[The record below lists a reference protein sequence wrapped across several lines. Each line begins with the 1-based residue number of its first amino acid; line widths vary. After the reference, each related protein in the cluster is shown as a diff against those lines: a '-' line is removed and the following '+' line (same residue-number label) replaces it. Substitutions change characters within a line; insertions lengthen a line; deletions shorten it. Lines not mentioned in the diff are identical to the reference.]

1 MDEDRAEGAGRAA
14 GDDRGTAANGGAA
27 REDLSADAA
36 AEMQAFVDRHGY
48 LSWLG
53 VTVEEA
59 ERGRIVMSV
68 PYDEKLVNPDPE
80 GTAVVHGGIAATLV
94 DTASGFVLRTT
105 FDDPAQAALTTADLN
120 VSYLR
125 PATGDLRAEAEVVR
139 AGGSMGVTEVT
150 VESADPEG
158 DGSEEPTEVAVGRA
172 SYRLFR
178 DEGDSP

>member
-1 MDEDRAEGAGRAA
+1 MGEER
-14 GDDRGTAANGGAA
+14 
-27 REDLSADAA
+27 SADAA
-36 AEMQAFVDRHGY
+36 TQMQAFVDRHGY

-53 VTVEEA
+53 VTVEDVA
-59 ERGRIVMSV
+59 PGRLVMSV

-80 GTAVVHGGIAATLV
+80 GTPVVHGGIAATLV

-105 FDDPAQAALTTADLN
+105 FDDPAEAALTTADLN

-125 PATGDLRAEAEVVR
+125 PATGDLRAQAEVVR

-150 VESADPEG
+150 VTSADPGSADPED
-158 DGSEEPTEVAVGRA
+158 DGEEPTEVAVGRA

-178 DEGDSP
+178 EEGKDR

>member
-1 MDEDRAEGAGRAA
+1 MSEEFAA
-14 GDDRGTAANGGAA
+14 GGD
-27 REDLSADAA
+27 SPADAA

-53 VTVEEA
+53 VTVEAVEP
-59 ERGRIVMSV
+59 GRIVMSV
-68 PYDEKLVNPDPE
+68 PYEEKLVNPDPD
-80 GTAVVHGGIAATLV
+80 GTPVVHGGIAATLV
-94 DTASGFVLRTT
+94 DTASGFALRTT
-105 FDDPAQAALTTADLN
+105 FEDPAEAALTTTDLN

-150 VESADPEG
+150 VTSERPD
-158 DGSEEPTEVAVGRA
+158 DGEEATEVAVGRA

-178 DEGDSP
+178 GETA

>member
-1 MDEDRAEGAGRAA
+1 MSDERAA
-14 GDDRGTAANGGAA
+14 GGER
-27 REDLSADAA
+27 SADAT

-53 VTVEEA
+53 VTVEA
-59 ERGRIVMSV
+59 VERGRLVMSV
-68 PYDEKLVNPDPE
+68 PYDEKLVNPDPD

-105 FDDPAQAALTTADLN
+105 FEDPAEAALTTTDLN

-150 VESADPEG
+150 VTSERPG
-158 DGSEEPTEVAVGRA
+158 DEEATEVAVGRA

-178 DEGDSP
+178 GETT

>member
-1 MDEDRAEGAGRAA
+1 MDEERAADEGRAG
-14 GDDRGTAANGGAA
+14 GDDRATAADGYAA
-27 REDLSADAA
+27 GEALPADAA

-59 ERGRIVMSV
+59 ERGRLVMSI

-80 GTAVVHGGIAATLV
+80 GTAVVHGGITATLV

-105 FDDPAQAALTTADLN
+105 FDDPAEAALTTTDLN

-150 VESADPEG
+150 VTSDRPD
-158 DGSEEPTEVAVGRA
+158 DGEAPTEVAVGRA

-178 DEGDSP
+178 DEGETP

>member
-1 MDEDRAEGAGRAA
+1 MSEDCAADGERSAASEYSANEELSDEGA
-14 GDDRGTAANGGAA
+14 
-27 REDLSADAA
+27 
-36 AEMQAFVDRHGY
+36 AELQAFVDRHGY

-53 VTVEEA
+53 VTVEA
-59 ERGRIVMSV
+59 VERGRIVMSV
-68 PYDEKLVNPDPE
+68 PYDEKLVNPDPD

-105 FDDPAQAALTTADLN
+105 FEDPADAALTTTDLD

-139 AGGSMGVTEVT
+139 AGGSMGVTRVA
-150 VESADPEG
+150 VESERP
-158 DGSEEPTEVAVGRA
+158 DGERTEIAVGNA

-178 DEGDSP
+178 GESA

>member
-1 MDEDRAEGAGRAA
+1 MSEEFAA
-14 GDDRGTAANGGAA
+14 GGD
-27 REDLSADAA
+27 SPADAT

-53 VTVEEA
+53 VTVESV
-59 ERGRIVMSV
+59 ERGRLVMSV
-68 PYDEKLVNPDPE
+68 PYDEKLVNPDPD
-80 GTAVVHGGIAATLV
+80 GTPVVHGGIAATLV
-94 DTASGFVLRTT
+94 DTASGFALRTT
-105 FDDPAQAALTTADLN
+105 FEDPAEAALTTTDLN

-150 VESADPEG
+150 VTSERPDGEG
-158 DGSEEPTEVAVGRA
+158 ATEVAVGRA

-178 DEGDSP
+178 EGET